1 MAKLGK
7 PYENLVAL
15 VAAALHPGA
24 TIEVGEWV
32 EGPDGAREI
41 DVSVRGQIE
50 DRQTF
55 ILIECKDW
63 KLDVGIAA
71 IDALDSK
78 RHDVRADK
86 TIIVSNSGFTQP
98 ALRKARRKEIM
109 CVSALVHGNEIV
121 RFVLNR
127 EFLAKKLS
135 VERYTWKIYVPG
147 EHPPGL
153 QLEELEYHDKRFV
166 AWLRDRSMQ
175 LLRENEFATV
185 IHHRIIF
192 KQPIEFMRFG
202 KPLLIKAIELHLEC
216 RRFWLVQTVREDV
229 SHGLYDHLKK
239 TLLIPDK
246 EFWTLQFDS
255 RNWQEVLLEDELEA
269 LAPPEAD
276 AEFPTVKLNMVLFNP
291 IFGNAHGSAP
301 VLDEFIDKTDT
312 VIQMETSASLED
324 WRG

>member
-7 PYENLVAL
+7 PYENLVAV

-32 EGPDGAREI
+32 KGPDGTREI
-41 DVSVRGQIE
+41 DVSIRGQIE

-109 CVSALVHGNEIV
+109 CVSALAHGNEIV

-127 EFLAKKLS
+127 EFIAKKLS
-135 VERYTWKIYVPG
+135 VDRYAWKIYVAG
-147 EHPPGL
+147 EHPTIL
-153 QLEELEYHDKRFV
+153 KLEKLEYQGKRFV
-166 AWLRDRSMQ
+166 AWLRDRSVQ
-175 LLRENEFATV
+175 LLRENEFATI
-185 IHHRIIF
+185 IHHGITF
-192 KQPIEFMRFG
+192 KQPIEFMMFG
-202 KPLLIKAIELHLEC
+202 EPLLLNAIELHLEC

-246 EFWTLQFDS
+246 ELWTLQFDS
-255 RNWQEVLLEDELEA
+255 RNWQEVVFEDELEA
-269 LAPPEAD
+269 VAPLEAN
-276 AEFPTVKLNMVLFNP
+276 AEFAAVKLNMVFFNP
-291 IFGNAHGSAP
+291 IFGEAHGPAP
-301 VLDEFIDKTDT
+301 VLDEFIDKSNT
-312 VIQMETSASLED
+312 VVQMETSASLED
-324 WRG
+324 

>member
-1 MAKLGK
+1 VAKLGK

-15 VAAALHPGA
+15 VAAALYPGA

-50 DRQTF
+50 DRPTF
-55 ILIECKDW
+55 ILIECKDC

-71 IDALDSK
+71 IDALESK
-78 RHDVRADK
+78 RHDVCADK

-98 ALRKARRKEIM
+98 ALRKAQRKDIM
-109 CVSALVHGNEIV
+109 CVSALVHGNDIV

-135 VERYTWKIYVPG
+135 VERYNWKIYVAG
-147 EHPPGL
+147 EHPPSL

-175 LLRENEFATV
+175 LLRENEFAKV
-185 IHHRIIF
+185 IHHGIIF
-192 KQPIEFMRFG
+192 KQPIEFMRSG
-202 KPLLIKAIELHLEC
+202 KPLLLKGIELHLEC

-239 TLLIPDK
+239 MVLIPDK
-246 EFWTLQFDS
+246 EFWTLEFDGG
-255 RNWQEVLLEDELEA
+255 NWQEVVLEDELEA
-269 LAPPEAD
+269 LAPPKSD
-276 AEFPTVKLNMVLFNP
+276 AELQTVKLDMVLFNP

-301 VLDEFIDKTDT
+301 MLDEFIDKTDT
-312 VIQMETSASLED
+312 VVQMEASASLED